1 MTVLR
6 QDAKNAFRNMINQ
19 EQTTQTALLQGWS
32 IKKQRR
38 IDCHV
43 GLHQKNIQKNMV
55 IKGLNK
61 QEDTEKRTKKNT
73 NATE

>member
-6 QDAKNAFRNMINQ
+6 QDAKNAFQNMINQ
-19 EQTTQTALLQGWS
+19 EQINQIALPQGES

-43 GLHQKNIQKNMV
+43 GFHQKNIQKS
-55 IKGLNK
+55 IKTEGLIK

-73 NATE
+73 NAME